1 MAHEKISAFSSTSD
15 RTAAAYYDKH
25 EPSRRTAYRDDE
37 DVFGN
42 ETGHGIQYRTLSWP
56 FVAALM
62 LTEIV
67 TYGTL
72 SLPYSL
78 AVVGIVPGTILIVFL
93 GVFALYTSLVLVKF
107 KLNHPE
113 VHNMGDAGF
122 ILFKPI
128 HLGWLGR
135 EVLSAGTILFAI
147 FAVGGQLLAADA
159 ALGSLSDNKL
169 CQLWYTGIFAIPT
182 LLLSLPRA
190 LNMSLS
196 WLSAVATVSIIVASI
211 VAMAGAGI
219 EPTPGRTIA
228 VTKPST
234 FYAAFSS
241 ITNPVFAYAGHFM
254 FFPLISEMRNPRD
267 APKAAWCLQTVATT
281 FYAVFAIVMYVYIG
295 DTVPSPAYSGL
306 SMRWAKAAWGL
317 AIPNLLVAGALY
329 NHTAAKIVFIRIF
342 RGSRHLHD
350 NTVLGWTVWT
360 ALVVIMNGAAF
371 VLATGVPIFGYLVGI
386 AAALFASWYTYGI
399 AGAFWLHDTYFGL
412 DSGGTGLREL
422 LRRPFMTMVNVLT
435 FLAGAFICV
444 GGLYVFIRAITEA
457 YASGAVGAP
466 FSCGSV

>member
-1 MAHEKISAFSSTSD
+1 MI
-15 RTAAAYYDKH
+15 
-25 EPSRRTAYRDDE
+25 
-37 DVFGN
+37 
-42 ETGHGIQYRTLSWP
+42 
-56 FVAALM
+56 
-62 LTEIV
+62 TEIV

-72 SLPYSL
+72 SLPSSL
-78 AVVGIVPGTILIVFL
+78 AVVGIVPGVILIVFL
-93 GVFALYTSLVLVKF
+93 GVFALYTSLILIKF

-113 VHNMGDAGF
+113 VHNMGDAGY
-122 ILFKPI
+122 ILFSPI

-169 CQLWYTGIFAIPT
+169 CQMWYTGIFAIPT

-196 WLSAVATVSIIVASI
+196 WLSAVATVSIVIASI
-211 VAMAGAGI
+211 VAMAGAGVS
-219 EPTPGRTIA
+219 PTPNRTFE
-228 VTKPST
+228 VTKPSN

-254 FFPLISEMRNPRD
+254 FFPLISEMKKPTD
-267 APKAAWCLQTVATT
+267 APKAAWCLQTIATA
-281 FYAVFAIVMYVYIG
+281 FYVVFAAVMYVYIG
-295 DTVPSPAYSGL
+295 DSVPSPAYSGL
-306 SMRWAKAAWGL
+306 STKWAKAAWGL
-317 AIPNLLVAGALY
+317 ATPNLLVAGALY

-342 RGSRHLHD
+342 RGSKHLHD
-350 NTVLGWTVWT
+350 NTVLGWIVWIS
-360 ALVVIMNGAAF
+360 LVVIMNGLAF

-399 AGAFWLHDTYFGL
+399 AGAFWLHDTYHGL
-412 DSGGTGLREL
+412 NGYGTGVSEL
-422 LRRPFMTMVNVLT
+422 ARRPVMTTVNVFT

-444 GGLYVFIRAITEA
+444 GGLYVFIKGIAEA

-466 FSCGSV
+466 FSCGGT